1 MLLYQNTNLITTIT
15 VLLEPDPEK
24 KKLLY
29 VVDSMAEKAMVIL
42 FYVFSVPLY
51 TNLIKMAWNRL
62 CHLNVYTDQLS
73 KIGDLIC
80 EVC

>member
-1 MLLYQNTNLITTIT
+1 
-15 VLLEPDPEK
+15 
-24 KKLLY
+24 
-29 VVDSMAEKAMVIL
+29 MAEKAMVIL

-62 CHLNVYTDQLS
+62 RHLNAYTDQLS